1 MKAVRLMAIALLT
14 SLAAILVFSSAAGH
28 RLAHE
33 SPTVIFDY
41 DVTNDYGILFADEFE
56 RLGGAEALGYP
67 ASYRFRLD
75 DGFVYQVTQGALL
88 QWRPEV
94 RKAYLGNTFEMLE
107 KAGYDQWL
115 LDTKGIPLPIKE
127 DGSGGDWNKARQTRL
142 AWLTNENIKAKYL
155 ANPNPEGIASWSEAR
170 AIELYGL
177 PMSYPEKHGPFVSQR
192 FQRVAFQL
200 WVDEVEGMP
209 AVGTVVR
216 VLGGDLLKEA
226 CLVPSHALAPAER
239 SSCASSTITL
249 PKFTLAPLSSAFTLP
264 GLSLGSPPA
273 SNPPP
278 ASDPPPSKGSSDP
291 PPQSDQPRSDPTQ
304 VPDPP
309 QQQDPPQEQDPPKQQ
324 DPPQQQDPPSPTIEI
339 SGLGTSMRVGT
350 STSFTVNATNL
361 DSSKSY
367 SIQVSTSN
375 SNLGFDGGCT
385 DQQEDATVSAGD
397 TSHTSTLTLR
407 ACTTGGGIVTAT
419 LLHDGA
425 SVDTDTHSL
434 TVTTPPRVVTPPT
447 PAIRIAGLVS
457 TMERGDNAPFTVT
470 ASNLVS
476 SASYDIQVST
486 NNANVGF
493 DAGCADQED
502 DVTVPAGDTSHTSTF
517 TLHACST
524 AGGIVTATLLSDGQ
538 EIASNAQNV
547 TVNGPALALE
557 GLVESMEA
565 GESVTFTLRASSL
578 DSSISY
584 RIQVGINFDA
594 IGFSSDC
601 VDFAKNFTVPANSA
615 SHTETLTLYACAS
628 GAARLAAY
636 LYVDN
641 RQVAQA
647 WQDVT
652 VSVPPPKIEI
662 SDLVSSFTEGETERF
677 EVTADKLDS
686 SETYKILL
694 TSSNG
699 AVGFHAYC
707 SIDRDERSV
716 PANRTSYSFS
726 PRLKACATPGA
737 TVKATLLLADDT
749 EVISATQY
757 VTVQPDLSPKIAM
770 WGFFGI
776 YKVGAGHS
784 PFTVSASHLDSSKT
798 YKIKMTMEDDESGDR
813 IGISFD
819 SGCSQQEKE
828 IAVPAGRTSYT
839 EQLNL
844 EACDATSGTV
854 TAKLLFA
861 DGSEVDSARNIATNN
876 VTVGQDI
883 RPRLYGPNNVT
894 RGSSKKLG
902 FTLAGLDSTRTYT
915 VLFETSA
922 AGLGFNSNCSVKSAT
937 KSVTGKTYYTVTAE
951 DFTGSDTLYGCT
963 GAGGRVTAKVYVG
976 GSVQPNPHRTE
987 YHTVSVRNN

>member
-28 RLAHE
+28 RLEHE

-41 DVTNDYGILFADEFE
+41 DVTNDFGILFADEFE

-273 SNPPP
+273 SNTAP
-278 ASDPPPSKGSSDP
+278 ASNPPPSKGSSDP
-291 PPQSDQPRSDPTQ
+291 PPQSDPPRSDPPRSDPPRSDPTQ

-309 QQQDPPQEQDPPKQQ
+309 PAGSAATAGPPSPIRVPDAGTGPATTAGPADNEQDPP
-324 DPPQQQDPPSPTIEI
+324 
-339 SGLGTSMRVGT
+339 R
-350 STSFTVNATNL
+350 
-361 DSSKSY
+361 
-367 SIQVSTSN
+367 
-375 SNLGFDGGCT
+375 
-385 DQQEDATVSAGD
+385 
-397 TSHTSTLTLR
+397 
-407 ACTTGGGIVTAT
+407 
-419 LLHDGA
+419 
-425 SVDTDTHSL
+425 
-434 TVTTPPRVVTPPT
+434 PPT
-447 PAIRIAGLVS
+447 PAISISGLVN
-457 TMERGDNAPFTVT
+457 TMDMGDNDSFTVT

-476 SASYDIQVST
+476 STSYTIDVST
-486 NNANVGF
+486 DDTGIGF
-493 DAGCADQED
+493 DSNCTNRDQTETVQSNSPHTISLTLYGCAS
-502 DVTVPAGDTSHTSTF
+502 GDGT
-517 TLHACST
+517 
-524 AGGIVTATLLSDGQ
+524 VTATLLSDGQ
-538 EIASNAQNV
+538 EIASDTENV

-565 GESVTFTLRASSL
+565 GESVTFTLSASNL
-578 DSSISY
+578 DSSTSY
-584 RIQVGINFDA
+584 RIQVGMNFAA
-594 IGFSSDC
+594 IGFSGDC
-601 VDFAKNFTVPANSA
+601 VEFLKNFTVPANSA

-628 GAARLAAY
+628 GSARLAAY
-636 LYVDN
+636 IYVGN

-662 SDLVSSFTEGETERF
+662 SDLVSSFTEGETETF

-686 SETYKILL
+686 SERYKIVL

-699 AVGFHAYC
+699 AVGFHGYC
-707 SIDRDERSV
+707 GFDRYERNV

-726 PRLKACATPGA
+726 HSLKACATPGD

-757 VTVQPDLSPKIAM
+757 VTVEPDLSTKIALSD
-770 WGFFGI
+770 FFDGG
-776 YKVGAGHS
+776 YKVGA
-784 PFTVSASHLDSSKT
+784 VD
-798 YKIKMTMEDDESGDR
+798 
-813 IGISFD
+813 
-819 SGCSQQEKE
+819 
-828 IAVPAGRTSYT
+828 
-839 EQLNL
+839 
-844 EACDATSGTV
+844 
-854 TAKLLFA
+854 TAR
-861 DGSEVDSARNIATNN
+861 SR
-876 VTVGQDI
+876 
-883 RPRLYGPNNVT
+883 
-894 RGSSKKLG
+894 
-902 FTLAGLDSTRTYT
+902 
-915 VLFETSA
+915 
-922 AGLGFNSNCSVKSAT
+922 
-937 KSVTGKTYYTVTAE
+937 
-951 DFTGSDTLYGCT
+951 
-963 GAGGRVTAKVYVG
+963 
-976 GSVQPNPHRTE
+976 
-987 YHTVSVRNN
+987 

>member
-28 RLAHE
+28 RLQHE

-264 GLSLGSPPA
+264 GLSLGSPPPPPNTAPA
-273 SNPPP
+273 SN
-278 ASDPPPSKGSSDP
+278 PPPSKGSSDP
-291 PPQSDQPRSDPTQ
+291 PPQSDPPRSDPPRSDPTQ

-309 QQQDPPQEQDPPKQQ
+309 RSDPTQVPDPPRPP
-324 DPPQQQDPPSPTIEI
+324 
-339 SGLGTSMRVGT
+339 
-350 STSFTVNATNL
+350 
-361 DSSKSY
+361 
-367 SIQVSTSN
+367 
-375 SNLGFDGGCT
+375 
-385 DQQEDATVSAGD
+385 
-397 TSHTSTLTLR
+397 
-407 ACTTGGGIVTAT
+407 
-419 LLHDGA
+419 
-425 SVDTDTHSL
+425 
-434 TVTTPPRVVTPPT
+434 PPRT
-447 PAIRIAGLVS
+447 PAIRISGLVNN
-457 TMERGDNAPFTVT
+457 MDRGDNDAFTVE

-524 AGGIVTATLLSDGQ
+524 GSGTVTATLSRDGSTVDTDTHSLTVTTPPPPPTPAIRISELVSTMDRGDSDSFTVT
-538 EIASNAQNV
+538 ASNLVSSVTYTIDVSTDDTGIGFDSDCSDREEEV
-547 TVNGPALALE
+547 TVQ
-557 GLVESMEA
+557 SK
-565 GESVTFTLRASSL
+565 TLHAVS
-578 DSSISY
+578 
-584 RIQVGINFDA
+584 
-594 IGFSSDC
+594 
-601 VDFAKNFTVPANSA
+601 
-615 SHTETLTLYACAS
+615 LTLYGCATAGGTVTATLS
-628 GAARLAAY
+628 RDGST
-636 LYVDN
+636 VDTAT
-641 RQVAQA
+641 QT
-647 WQDVT
+647 VT
-652 VSVPPPKIEI
+652 VLPPGISIEI
-662 SDLVSSFTEGETERF
+662 SDLVSSFTEGETETF
-677 EVTADKLDS
+677 EVAADNLDS

-699 AVGFHAYC
+699 AVGFHGYC
-707 SIDRDERSV
+707 GFDRYERNV

-726 PRLKACATPGA
+726 HSLKACATPGD

-757 VTVQPDLSPKIAM
+757 VTVEPDLSPKIQM

-784 PFTVSASHLDSSKT
+784 AFNVKGSNLESSESYRIQLT
-798 YKIKMTMEDDESGDR
+798 LEDNEPAGKV
-813 IGISFD
+813 GISFD
-819 SGCSQQEKE
+819 SGCTEEGQTKNLT
-828 IAVPAGRTSYT
+828 VPAGSASYT
-839 EQLNL
+839 ANVTL
-844 EACDATSGTV
+844 ESCDATFGSV
-854 TAKLLFA
+854 TAELQLVGGTEDNPTYTK
-861 DGSEVDSARNIATNN
+861 VTSATDR
-876 VTVGQDI
+876 VTVAADV
-883 RPRLYGPNNVT
+883 RPRLWGPDRIT
-894 RGSSKKLG
+894 RGSSEKLG
-902 FTLAGLDSTRTYT
+902 FTVEGLDSASTYT
-915 VLFETSA
+915 VVFETSA
-922 AGLGFNSNCSVKSAT
+922 AGLGFNSTCSDKSVT
-937 KSVTGKTYYTVTAE
+937 KSVSGKTYYTVTAG
-951 DFTGSDTLYGCT
+951 DFSGSDTLYGCT
-963 GAGGRVTAKVYVG
+963 GAGGTVTAKVYRG
-976 GSVQPNPHRTE
+976 TDTSGNAHRNR
-987 YHTVSVRNN
+987 HLTVRLSN